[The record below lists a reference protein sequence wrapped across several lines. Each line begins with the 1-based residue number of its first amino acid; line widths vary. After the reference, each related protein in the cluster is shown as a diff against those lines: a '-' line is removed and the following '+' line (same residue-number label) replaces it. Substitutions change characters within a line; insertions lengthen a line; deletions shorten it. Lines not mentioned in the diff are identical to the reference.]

1 MEIGGCQ
8 GAEPEGDLG
17 WIWDV
22 DRGNRHGFEV
32 QNVIY
37 SNTWNSYSN
46 AVLKEIDPLF
56 KY

>member
-8 GAEPEGDLG
+8 GEERGGDLG

-22 DRGNRHGFEV
+22 VRGNRHGFEV

-37 SNTWNSYSN
+37 SNAQNSCSN
-46 AVLKEIDPLF
+46 AVLNEIDPLF
-56 KY
+56 K